1 MKIKYHSNEDYRK
14 AKCDIVK
21 AYNKAHVDAYN
32 LYQKNWQRLKN
43 KK

>member
-1 MKIKYHSNEDYRK
+1 MKVLEIKVQANIIE
-14 AKCDIVK
+14 
-21 AYNKAHVDAYN
+21 NQAYN